1 MDKRENPSVGARL
14 GTMELPGM
22 CCGNRMRWPGW
33 DGGVKAGAWL
43 AGGVAPVTRDTLQ
56 RGTANFSPP
65 CQIIWIFEA
74 MPLQHVHCF

>member
-43 AGGVAPVTRDTLQ
+43 AGGVAPLL
-56 RGTANFSPP
+56 AIP
-65 CQIIWIFEA
+65 CLAKNARLTW
-74 MPLQHVHCF
+74 